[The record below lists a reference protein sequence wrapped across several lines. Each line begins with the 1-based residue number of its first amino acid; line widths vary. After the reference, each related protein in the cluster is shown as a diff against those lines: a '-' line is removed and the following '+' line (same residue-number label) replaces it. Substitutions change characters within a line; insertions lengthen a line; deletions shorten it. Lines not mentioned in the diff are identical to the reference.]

1 MQINPGAVL
10 NYACQTTDTITQNP
24 QDVISAVGVILRGE
38 GISIQNS
45 RVVAPG
51 LVKQAEILVVQSFSI
66 PFTAYLT
73 VQTSPTGATYGS
85 EDDVRSIIDN
95 AFYQV
100 VDQLPASSSIPTIA
114 SNPGLDSGVTGEATP
129 GGIGGDSSTSD
140 GSTSIGD
147 SIANFFNSLTAGSSF
162 ALIAVVVVI
171 VVIIALAI
179 SPGSAAG
186 VVRSFR

>member
-24 QDVISAVGVILRGE
+24 QDVISAVGQILRYQGL
-38 GISIQNS
+38 SIQNS

-51 LVKQAEILVVQSFSI
+51 LVQQTEILIVQSFSI
-66 PFTAYLT
+66 PFTAYLA
-73 VQTSPTGATYGS
+73 VQTSPTGPAYGS

-100 VDQLPASSSIPTIA
+100 VSQLPASSSIPSIA
-114 SNPGLDSGVTGEATP
+114 SNPGQDSGATGEATP
-129 GGIGGDSSTSD
+129 GGIGGDSSASA
-140 GSTSIGD
+140 SSSIGD
-147 SIANFFNSLTAGSSF
+147 SVSAFFNNLSAGSSF
-162 ALIAVVVVI
+162 ALIAVI
-171 VVIIALAI
+171 VVIAIIIVLAV